1 MITFKFQTSETG
13 IEDLYPFRSLQDFLI
28 QSFQPY
34 VWFEIVNRK
43 RVEDDNDININYDD
57 LFKLTDLRYYR
68 VEYYLDTYARENICS
83 VVGVF
88 NGKKSWYWVVDI
100 KGNDKLE
107 QEYLIETAK
116 YLGEFIVN

>member
-13 IEDLYPFRSLQDFLI
+13 IVDLYPFRSLQDFLI

-34 VWFEIVNRK
+34 VRFEIVNRK
-43 RVEDDNDININYDD
+43 GVEDDDLNINYED
-57 LFKLTDLRYYR
+57 LFTLTDLRYYR
-68 VEYYLDTYARENICS
+68 VEYYLDTYKRENICS

-100 KGNDKLE
+100 KGDDKLE
-107 QEYLIETAK
+107 QEYRTENEE
-116 YLGEFIVN
+116 YLEEFIVN